1 MAKKNFYSLKIINR
15 VLELK
20 YKKNMTQ
27 KEIRQETKVS
37 INGIKLILSKYGEVY
52 KETHDIY
59 DNLPSIEDLEASWLN
74 EGVSSD
80 IDSE

>member
-1 MAKKNFYSLKIINR
+1 MAKKNFYSLNIINK
-15 VLELK
+15 VLEYK
-20 YKKNMTQ
+20 YKLNKTQ

-37 INGIKLILSKYGEVY
+37 INGIKSILSKYGDKY
-52 KETHDIY
+52 KKTHDIY